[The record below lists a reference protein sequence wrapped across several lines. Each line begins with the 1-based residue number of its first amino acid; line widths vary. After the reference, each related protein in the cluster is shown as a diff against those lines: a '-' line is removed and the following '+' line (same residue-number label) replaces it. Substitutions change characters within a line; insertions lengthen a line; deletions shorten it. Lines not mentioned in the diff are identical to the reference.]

1 MVIMTVFIVTCI
13 WTRRL
18 IISCAF
24 NLYYFCSYVCVLVCM
39 SSPLGWCRTPRARTR
54 CQCYIS
60 PSETEWMRTAPP
72 TGCNIAWSRLRR
84 FPSGRIWSRRWPQ
97 KRCRP
102 NCPGRGRTAPLVAW
116 RSWCDEP
123 VYHQHHLKRKDADHY
138 IQYMFMWTFIME
150 HNNIQS
156 AKEFFFYKHDF
167 NLHSA
172 KAAAA
177 HTHTHITGHSLWKT
191 ATFFLPTTGLTV
203 PATELLDFTHF
214 IHTWK
219 CSANT
224 SSYETPYGN
233 WLYFNGSRENGQQAF
248 KTDSSPVHRV
258 HVHTRTNTQTEKE
271 FDNKI
276 NQIYWLP
283 GEKKLRASALLSN
296 FGTLSDLNKNK
307 RSDCPA
313 LSGTSVRIP
322 MSLDGLVN
330 ICEAMR

>member
-123 VYHQHHLKRKDADHY
+123 VSHQHHLKRKDADHY

-156 AKEFFFYKHDF
+156 AKEFFFINMTLIYTQPK
-167 NLHSA
+167 LLLPT
-172 KAAAA
+172 
-177 HTHTHITGHSLWKT
+177 HTHTHYWTQSLKNSHI
-191 ATFFLPTTGLTV
+191 LPSHHW
-203 PATELLDFTHF
+203 TH
-214 IHTWK
+214 
-219 CSANT
+219 C
-224 SSYETPYGN
+224 P
-233 WLYFNGSRENGQQAF
+233 
-248 KTDSSPVHRV
+248 
-258 HVHTRTNTQTEKE
+258 
-271 FDNKI
+271 
-276 NQIYWLP
+276 
-283 GEKKLRASALLSN
+283 
-296 FGTLSDLNKNK
+296 SD
-307 RSDCPA
+307 
-313 LSGTSVRIP
+313 GTS
-322 MSLDGLVN
+322 GLHSFHPHMEVLCKHIIIWN
-330 ICEAMR
+330 TIWKLTLF